1 MEAKA
6 TKIKE
11 EQMASNASEKKK
23 KASTPRRTVNRNKK
37 LESVKSDKFQPLKI
51 KPPAKAELLDVDK
64 HRYNVRTILQFSNAT
79 PIRAHYAR
87 NGYACCF
94 CKQYFH
100 KAAELK
106 AHTLQTHDDQT
117 KRKYMQKAFLFKL
130 FVKLDITSLS
140 CSVCT
145 NEMINFESLDE
156 LIQHLNTT
164 HQKGIHTDVKNQ
176 IMCFKLDDEVF
187 RCFMCSVEYHSFKN
201 LLEHAHSHYRNF
213 VCDVC
218 DAGFINR
225 LKLYGHVYNKHKG
238 AGSHK
243 CGTCEKVF
251 DTPIKLKTHERIH
264 SGTVLYKCHE
274 CGEKFSKKKEKRDHM
289 IIVHGAE
296 FARIKCT
303 ACDKMFISK
312 ASLSVH
318 INRDHLMDRRHQ
330 CALCDKTFF
339 TSSFLRDHM
348 VSHSRVREIQC
359 DECPK
364 TFARKKALRE
374 HMKSHTGDRRFK
386 CTYCDMAFLQK
397 CSLKGHLR
405 SRHDAELQ

>member
-1 MEAKA
+1 MEI
-6 TKIKE
+6 TSIKE
-11 EQMASNASEKKK
+11 ESSSSDDKKKRRKRGKKK
-23 KASTPRRTVNRNKK
+23 KLDDFR
-37 LESVKSDKFQPLKI
+37 PLKI
-51 KPPAKAELLDVDK
+51 KPPAKTEVLDVEK
-64 HRYNVRTILQFSNAT
+64 HRYNVRTILQYSNAT
-79 PIRAHYAR
+79 PIRAHYAG

-100 KAAELK
+100 KASELK
-106 AHTLQTHDDQT
+106 EHTLQSHDEQT
-117 KRKYMQKAFLFKL
+117 KKKYMQKAFLFKL
-130 FVKLDITSLS
+130 FVKLDITSLRCTV
-140 CSVCT
+140 CSAGIIFDT
-145 NEMINFESLDE
+145 LEQ
-156 LIQHLNTT
+156 LIEHLNSA
-164 HQKGIHTDVKNQ
+164 HQKGIHTDIKNQ
-176 IMCFKLDDEVF
+176 IMCFKLGEEVF
-187 RCFMCSVEYHSFKN
+187 RCFICSVEYHSFKN

-213 VCDVC
+213 ICETC

-243 CGTCEKVF
+243 CNTCAKIF

-264 SGTVLYKCHE
+264 LGTVLYKCHE
-274 CGEKFSKKKEKRDHM
+274 CNDKFTKKKEKRDHM
-289 IIVHGAE
+289 INVHGAK
-296 FARIKCT
+296 FSRIKCT
-303 ACDKMFISK
+303 ACDKLFISK

-318 INRDHLMDRRHQ
+318 VNRDHLMDRRHQ
-330 CALCDKTFF
+330 CELCEKTFF

-386 CTYCDMAFLQK
+386 CTFCDMAFLQK

-405 SRHDAELQ
+405 SRHDAELP